1 MKMNKVRCND
11 CMKEFD
17 EEEIV
22 FDDDLNAECCPY
34 CGGIGCLM
42 DLEDKTEGVG
52 NSMSLELR
60 GYKRYQLEWM
70 IEHGYSLE
78 DLMDKIAEII
88 NEELTIGMNAYI
100 FINEAFDIL
109 VNETGFKQSE
119 IWACEDEWE
128 DNEMEEDED
137 KTLYEL
143 ATDELNEN
151 PYDNSR
157 HKDLIEM
164 VVSEYDDVLDEVVF
178 YAEKDW
184 LKKYVKENYDVTDLN
199 YWLENE
205 YTSEESELIL
215 FDGIRARVIAGVY
228 R

>member
-1 MKMNKVRCND
+1 MSKVRCNN

-17 EEEIV
+17 EQKIIYDG
-22 FDDDLNAECCPY
+22 DDMEYCPY
-34 CGGIGCLM
+34 CGECGCLM
-42 DLEDKTEGVG
+42 DLED
-52 NSMSLELR
+52 
-60 GYKRYQLEWM
+60 
-70 IEHGYSLE
+70 
-78 DLMDKIAEII
+78 
-88 NEELTIGMNAYI
+88 
-100 FINEAFDIL
+100 
-109 VNETGFKQSE
+109 
-119 IWACEDEWE
+119 
-128 DNEMEEDED
+128 
-137 KTLYEL
+137 TLYEL
-143 ATDELNEN
+143 AIDELNEN

-157 HKDLIEM
+157 HKDLIKM

-228 R
+228 KV

>member
-1 MKMNKVRCND
+1 MFNGFRKYNRKG
-11 CMKEFD
+11 D
-17 EEEIV
+17 E
-22 FDDDLNAECCPY
+22 N
-34 CGGIGCLM
+34 
-42 DLEDKTEGVG
+42 
-52 NSMSLELR
+52 NMSIELK

-78 DLMDKIAEII
+78 DLIDKIAEIM
-88 NEELTIGMNAYI
+88 NEELTIGVNAHI
-100 FINEAFDIL
+100 FIDEAFDIL
-109 VNETGFKQSE
+109 ENETGFKKSE

-128 DNEMEEDED
+128 DNEFEEDED

-143 ATDELNEN
+143 ATEMLKINLYLRTGVHPE
-151 PYDNSR
+151 
-157 HKDLIEM
+157 LIEM

-178 YAEKDW
+178 YVEKDW

-215 FDGIRARVIAGVY
+215 FDGIRAGVVAGVY
-228 R
+228 KA